1 MENEVE
7 EKSVLLEN
15 LYNLHRGID
24 YIYQKQNYKMKLE
37 NDRRKAK
44 QIQAQLQNLLESN
57 SSNKIEKMMRQSF
70 YVVLFGA
77 LGNLAKFLLMFW
89 FGDGN
94 LLELVMYLAATA
106 ILIFYLQ
113 KKIRRKT
120 EKWLNI
126 WTGIIL
132 VMLLAAPL
140 RIIFL
145 AIIGLISFNLFDG
158 IFFSIVTLGM
168 LYLTSIL
175 GKIWYPKW
183 VDFINTLIDDDN
195 KQLIKNSGMRQSDYD
210 RQIKRE
216 QEIKEEQQQ
225 CEIEMQEAAG
235 ALVAF
240 GSGWYPKDYY
250 FIEAIEFFIGAL
262 ENFKADNMKELVNLY
277 DETKYKELQL
287 NYQKEML
294 QLQRE
299 QYIDT
304 KKMLQALRYNNYV
317 QTLQLQQLD
326 GIRRNTE
333 EAVDYLRN
341 LRVQE
346 NHYHTHNHYHQNN
359 FY

>member
-57 SSNKIEKMMRQSF
+57 SSNKIEKMLRQSF

-140 RIIFL
+140 RIIFF
-145 AIIGLISFNLFDG
+145 AIIGLISFNLFEG
-158 IFFSIVTLGM
+158 IFFSIIALGM

-210 RQIKRE
+210 RQIRHE
-216 QEIKEEQQQ
+216 
-225 CEIEMQEAAG
+225 
-235 ALVAF
+235 
-240 GSGWYPKDYY
+240 
-250 FIEAIEFFIGAL
+250 
-262 ENFKADNMKELVNLY
+262 
-277 DETKYKELQL
+277 
-287 NYQKEML
+287 
-294 QLQRE
+294 
-299 QYIDT
+299 
-304 KKMLQALRYNNYV
+304 
-317 QTLQLQQLD
+317 
-326 GIRRNTE
+326 
-333 EAVDYLRN
+333 
-341 LRVQE
+341 
-346 NHYHTHNHYHQNN
+346 
-359 FY
+359 

>member
-1 MENEVE
+1 
-7 EKSVLLEN
+7 
-15 LYNLHRGID
+15 
-24 YIYQKQNYKMKLE
+24 
-37 NDRRKAK
+37 
-44 QIQAQLQNLLESN
+44 
-57 SSNKIEKMMRQSF
+57 
-70 YVVLFGA
+70 
-77 LGNLAKFLLMFW
+77 
-89 FGDGN
+89 
-94 LLELVMYLAATA
+94 
-106 ILIFYLQ
+106 
-113 KKIRRKT
+113 
-120 EKWLNI
+120 
-126 WTGIIL
+126 
-132 VMLLAAPL
+132 
-140 RIIFL
+140 
-145 AIIGLISFNLFDG
+145 
-158 IFFSIVTLGM
+158 
-168 LYLTSIL
+168 
-175 GKIWYPKW
+175 
-183 VDFINTLIDDDN
+183 
-195 KQLIKNSGMRQSDYD
+195 MRQSDYD

-225 CEIEMQEAAG
+225 CEKEMQEAAG

-262 ENFKADNMKELVNLY
+262 ENLKADNMKELVDLY

-304 KKMLQALRYNNYV
+304 KKMLQALRYNNYI

-346 NHYHTHNHYHQNN
+346 NHYHTHNHYNN
-359 FY
+359 IY